1 MHTHI
6 KRPARALG
14 VALAL
19 AIAIP
24 GVALAASASRD
35 AVQNGGPSGYRLV
48 WHDEFD
54 GDSLDPANWDYQLG
68 GWGDEMQ
75 QSYKREN
82 VSVRGGSLHLTGK
95 YSPGTPTWNGSTQTT
110 SYQDFTSGFV
120 QSKNLRSF
128 TYGYFV
134 ARVKLPTSR
143 SSWSAFWL
151 SPQNGAYGGWP
162 RSGEIDVFESKGSLP
177 GFVQSNAHWFSEASA
192 NPRRQQRPNYSTRDT
207 TVNTQDEFHTYA
219 LQWEPTKLT
228 FFLDGV
234 KTHEITGPFT
244 GMEHHG
250 AGAPFDGPFYLR
262 LNHGIG
268 GKFLGDT
275 PYQDAHTARAD
286 YEGNGTDMEVDY
298 VRVFQRDAD
307 TPPPGGG
314 STTPPGGGSTSDG
327 TWVSDSRGWWWRRAD
342 GSFPASTAMTI
353 DGRTYRFDAS
363 GYMRTGWVLDNGYW
377 YFHDGSGSQLTG
389 WISTGGHW
397 YHLGSGGAMEI
408 GWTQVDGSW
417 YYLGA
422 SGAMTTGWQRIEGS
436 WYYMDSSGAMLTG
449 THWINGAQRTFNS
462 SGVWIG

>member
-14 VALAL
+14 AALAL

-24 GVALAASASRD
+24 GVALAASAPED
-35 AVQNGGPSGYRLV
+35 GAQNDGPSGYRLV

-54 GDSLDPANWDYQLG
+54 GDRLDPSNWDYQLG
-68 GWGDEMQ
+68 GWGDNTQ
-75 QSYKREN
+75 QVYRREN
-82 VSVRGGSLHLTGK
+82 VSVHGGALHLTGK
-95 YSPGTPTWNGSTQTT
+95 YSPGTPSWNGNSQTT

-120 QSKNLRSF
+120 HSKNLRSF

-134 ARVKLPTSR
+134 ARVKLPKSR

-234 KTHEITGPFT
+234 KTHEINGPFT

-250 AGAPFDGPFYLR
+250 PGAPFDGPFYLR
-262 LNHGIG
+262 LNHAIG

-275 PYQDAHTARAD
+275 PYQDAHAARSD
-286 YEGNGTDMEVDY
+286 YEGNGTDVEVDY
-298 VRVFQRDAD
+298 VRVFQRDGD
-307 TPPPGGG
+307 TPPPSGR
-314 STTPPGGGSTSDG
+314 
-327 TWVSDSRGWWWRRAD
+327 WMSDSRGWWWRQPD
-342 GSFPASTAMTI
+342 GSYPVSTSMTI
-353 DGRTYRFDAS
+353 KGRTYRFDSS
-363 GYMRTGWVLDNGYW
+363 GYMRTGWVLDKGYW
-377 YFHDGSGSQLTG
+377 YYHDGSGAQLTG
-389 WISTGGHW
+389 WISTGGYW

-408 GWTQVDGSW
+408 GWVRVGDTW

-422 SGAMTTGWQRIEGS
+422 SGAMTTGWQNIEGS

>member
-1 MHTHI
+1 MHTYI
-6 KRPARALG
+6 KRPVRALG

-19 AIAIP
+19 ALAFP
-24 GVALAASASRD
+24 GVALAASATRA
-35 AVQNGGPSGYRLV
+35 AVQDEGPSGYRLV

-54 GDSLDPANWDYQLG
+54 GDRLDSSNWDYQLG
-68 GWGDEMQ
+68 GWGDNTQ
-75 QSYKREN
+75 QVYRREN
-82 VSVRGGSLHLTGK
+82 VSVHGGSLHLTGK
-95 YSPGTPTWNGSTQTT
+95 YSPGTPTRDGGTQTT
-110 SYQDFTSGFV
+110 SSRDFTSGFV
-120 QSKNLRSF
+120 QSKNLRAF

-134 ARVKLPTSR
+134 ARVKLPKSR

-192 NPRRQQRPNYSTRDT
+192 NPRRQQRPNNSTRNT
-207 TVNTQDEFHTYA
+207 TVNTQDGFHTYA

-228 FFLDGV
+228 FFLDGA

-250 AGAPFDGPFYLR
+250 AGAPFDSAFFLR
-262 LNHGIG
+262 LNHAIG

-286 YEGNGTDMEVDY
+286 YEGDGADMEVDY
-298 VRVFQRDAD
+298 VRVFQRATD
-307 TPPPGGG
+307 TLPPGGG
-314 STTPPGGGSTSDG
+314 SSSGGK
-327 TWVSDSRGWWWRRAD
+327 WVGDARGWWWRRAD
-342 GSFPASTAMTI
+342 GTFPSSTSMTI
-353 DGRTYRFDAS
+353 NGRIYRFDSS

-377 YFHDGSGSQLTG
+377 YYHDASGAQRTG
-389 WISTGGHW
+389 WINTGGHW

-408 GWTQVDGSW
+408 GWVQVGGSW

-422 SGAMTTGWQRIEGS
+422 SGAMTTGWQKIEGS
-436 WYYMDSSGAMLTG
+436 WYYMDSNGVMLTG
-449 THWINGAQRTFNS
+449 THWIDGAWRTFNS